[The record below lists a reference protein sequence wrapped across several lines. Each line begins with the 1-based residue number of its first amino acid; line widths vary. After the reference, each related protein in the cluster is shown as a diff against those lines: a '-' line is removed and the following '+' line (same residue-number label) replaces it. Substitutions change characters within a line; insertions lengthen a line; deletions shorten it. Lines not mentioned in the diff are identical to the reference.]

1 MPQPAAEVFDL
12 GQQFAPCHR
21 LTPAPGLGQTGTN
34 SEQNNF
40 RASQLMSFRRTAADL
55 DRLRARIA
63 AIEGL
68 GGDAA
73 TGCAVPLGAKRVDR
87 ALPWGGLVR
96 GALHE
101 VIDGGAGV
109 GAGPGAA
116 DGFAALL
123 LARLAAPAGSAPA
136 GFAPAGSAPAG
147 FGRPALW
154 VSRGGDLY
162 APGLFAFGLDPGDLV
177 VARARTDAEA
187 LWAIEEG
194 LRSPALAAVLGEVH
208 TIDFAASR
216 RLQLAAASTGVTALL
231 RRPGRAPLPASAAA
245 TRWRIAPGPAP
256 GGDGRF
262 VSALGPARWRV
273 ALLRCRG
280 GSPKDW
286 LLEWDDAAGDLAVVA
301 ETGNRQDRQD
311 AA

>member
-1 MPQPAAEVFDL
+1 
-12 GQQFAPCHR
+12 
-21 LTPAPGLGQTGTN
+21 
-34 SEQNNF
+34 
-40 RASQLMSFRRTAADL
+40 MSFRRTVADL

-73 TGCAVPLGAKRVDR
+73 TGSAVPLGAPGVDR

-101 VIDGGAGV
+101 IIDGGV
-109 GAGPGAA
+109 ETGAGSGAA

-123 LARLAAPAGSAPA
+123 LARLTAPAESGPA
-136 GFAPAGSAPAG
+136 GFR
-147 FGRPALW
+147 RPALW
-154 VSRGGDLY
+154 VSRGDDLY

-187 LWAIEEG
+187 LWAVEEG

-208 TIDFAASR
+208 AVDFAASR
-216 RLQLAAASTGVTALL
+216 RLQLAAASSGVTALL
-231 RRPGRAPLPASAAA
+231 RRPGRSPLPASAAA
-245 TRWRIAPGPAP
+245 TRWRIAPAP
-256 GGDGRF
+256 GGGKKFVGGGEKLIGGDGRPMGGDGRLA
-262 VSALGPARWRV
+262 SAFGPARWRV

-286 LLEWDDAAGDLAVVA
+286 LLEWDDATGDLAVVA
-301 ETGNRQDRQD
+301 ETGDRQDRQD

>member
-1 MPQPAAEVFDL
+1 M
-12 GQQFAPCHR
+12 
-21 LTPAPGLGQTGTN
+21 T
-34 SEQNNF
+34 
-40 RASQLMSFRRTAADL
+40 FRRTAADL

-73 TGCAVPLGAKRVDR
+73 TGSAVPLGAKRVDR

-101 VIDGGAGV
+101 IIDGGV
-109 GAGPGAA
+109 ETGAGPGAA

-123 LARLAAPAGSAPA
+123 LARLAAPARSAPAGSAPA
-136 GFAPAGSAPAG
+136 GFAPAG

-154 VSRGGDLY
+154 VSRGDDLY

-208 TIDFAASR
+208 AVDFAASR
-216 RLQLAAASTGVTALL
+216 RLQLAAASSGVTALL
-231 RRPGRAPLPASAAA
+231 RRPGRSPLPASAAA
-245 TRWRIAPGPAP
+245 TRWRIAPAPGPTP

>member
-1 MPQPAAEVFDL
+1 
-12 GQQFAPCHR
+12 
-21 LTPAPGLGQTGTN
+21 
-34 SEQNNF
+34 
-40 RASQLMSFRRTAADL
+40 MSFRRTAADL

-68 GGDAA
+68 GGNAA
-73 TGCAVPLGAKRVDR
+73 TGSAVPLGAKRVDR

-101 VIDGGAGV
+101 VIDGGAGT

-123 LARLAAPAGSAPA
+123 LARLTAPAGSGPA
-136 GFAPAGSAPAG
+136 GFAPAGL
-147 FGRPALW
+147 GRPALW
-154 VSRGGDLY
+154 VSRGDDLY

-187 LWAIEEG
+187 LWAVEEG

-208 TIDFAASR
+208 AVDFAASR
-216 RLQLAAASTGVTALL
+216 RLQLAAASSGVTALL
-231 RRPGRAPLPASAAA
+231 RRPGRSPLPASAAA
-245 TRWRIAPGPAP
+245 TRWRITPAP
-256 GGDGRF
+256 GGGEKLIGGDGRPMGGDGRL
-262 VSALGPARWRV
+262 VSAFGPARWRV

-286 LLEWDDAAGDLAVVA
+286 LLEWDDATGDLAVVA
-301 ETGNRQDRQD
+301 ETGDRQDRQD

>member
-1 MPQPAAEVFDL
+1 
-12 GQQFAPCHR
+12 
-21 LTPAPGLGQTGTN
+21 
-34 SEQNNF
+34 
-40 RASQLMSFRRTAADL
+40 MSFRRTAADL

-68 GGDAA
+68 GGNAA
-73 TGCAVPLGAKRVDR
+73 TGSAVPLGAKRVDR

-101 VIDGGAGV
+101 VIDGGAG
-109 GAGPGAA
+109 PGAA

-123 LARLAAPAGSAPA
+123 LARLTAPAGS
-136 GFAPAGSAPAG
+136 
-147 FGRPALW
+147 GRPALW
-154 VSRGGDLY
+154 VSRGDDLY
-162 APGLFAFGLDPGDLV
+162 APGLFAFGLDPGDLI

-187 LWAIEEG
+187 LWAVEEG

-208 TIDFAASR
+208 AVDFAASR
-216 RLQLAAASTGVTALL
+216 RLQLAAASSGVTALL
-231 RRPGRAPLPASAAA
+231 RRPGRSPLPASAAA
-245 TRWRIAPGPAP
+245 TRWRITPAP
-256 GGDGRF
+256 GGGEKLIGGDGRL
-262 VSALGPARWRV
+262 VSAFGPARWRV

-286 LLEWDDAAGDLAVVA
+286 LLEWDDATGDLAVVA
-301 ETGNRQDRQD
+301 ETGDRQDRQD